1 VLLGDLPASA
11 FPGVDGYNL
20 TYLRPGATMGVVT
33 TDQYSAPVLA
43 FWHRGLGRVG
53 SLTAEVDGAY
63 SRRLNAW
70 KDFQGFSVGL
80 GRWLLGGDPPSGVQA
95 SIERRGGQGVVRV
108 ELDPDRA
115 RGGAG
120 EVRAATATIVPPDD
134 RQGGEPRR
142 LTLSWVGE
150 DTLEARFPL
159 QKAGTYLGAV
169 QVGAGADAAV
179 LPLAPLSL
187 PYSPEFEPRSNP
199 QEGRLTLSDI
209 ARLTGGIER
218 TAWDDVFT
226 STRVRN
232 RQFRDLVIPLAL
244 MLLLA
249 HVIEIGGR
257 RLFLFA
263 AASAWLR
270 HVKIPRLRRAGRQPI
285 GVSVT
290 APAPEPGR
298 SSTATPGIL
307 PTPET
312 PPTPAAP
319 PKPAVSP
326 LARAKAKSR
335 ERMRR

>member
-1 VLLGDLPASA
+1 
-11 FPGVDGYNL
+11 
-20 TYLRPGATMGVVT
+20 
-33 TDQYSAPVLA
+33 
-43 FWHRGLGRVG
+43 
-53 SLTAEVDGAY
+53 
-63 SRRLNAW
+63 
-70 KDFQGFSVGL
+70 
-80 GRWLLGGDPPSGVQA
+80 
-95 SIERRGGQGVVRV
+95 
-108 ELDPDRA
+108 
-115 RGGAG
+115 
-120 EVRAATATIVPPDD
+120 VRAATATIVPPDD

-169 QVGAGADAAV
+169 QVGAGAGAAV

-270 HVKIPRLRRAGRQPI
+270 HVKIPRLRRAGRKPVA
-285 GVSVT
+285 VS
-290 APAPEPGR
+290 APAQEPGR
-298 SSTATPGIL
+298 PSTPGAPDTL
-307 PTPET
+307 PMPET
-312 PPTPAAP
+312 PSAPAAP